1 MKKIIFMLI
10 FSSILSLLGCK
21 SKEEKFLENHKV
33 ILYDTKE
40 AELFINN
47 SVIKPMEASKLQE
60 EFALKNNKAP
70 EMYTFFIVDNYYVF
84 TSYFQPKIPNASI
97 KGIWVDAT
105 TGKAKYVLEDIRIR
119 AYKPYTEKEN
129 AYPF

>member
-40 AELFINN
+40 AELFIVLSIARAVT
-47 SVIKPMEASKLQE
+47 SVLE
-60 EFALKNNKAP
+60 
-70 EMYTFFIVDNYYVF
+70 V
-84 TSYFQPKIPNASI
+84 SI
-97 KGIWVDAT
+97 KS
-105 TGKAKYVLEDIRIR
+105 E
-119 AYKPYTEKEN
+119 
-129 AYPF
+129 

>member
-47 SVIKPMEASKLQE
+47 SVIQVAS
-60 EFALKNNKAP
+60 
-70 EMYTFFIVDNYYVF
+70 
-84 TSYFQPKIPNASI
+84 
-97 KGIWVDAT
+97 
-105 TGKAKYVLEDIRIR
+105 
-119 AYKPYTEKEN
+119 
-129 AYPF
+129 

>member
-1 MKKIIFMLI
+1 MDT
-10 FSSILSLLGCK
+10 SVLGCK

-33 ILYDTKE
+33 ILYETKE

-47 SVIKPMEASKLQE
+47 SVIKPMEASKIQE

>member
-1 MKKIIFMLI
+1 MLI
-10 FSSILSLLGCK
+10 FSWVLSLLGFK
-21 SKEEKFLENHKV
+21 SEEEKFLENHKV

-47 SVIKPMEASKLQE
+47 SVIKPMEASKIQR
-60 EFALKNNKAP
+60 EFTLKNNRHP
-70 EMYTFFIVDNYYVF
+70 EMHTFFIVDNYYVF
-84 TSYFQPKIPNASI
+84 TSYFLPKIPNASI

>member
-47 SVIKPMEASKLQE
+47 SVINVSS
-60 EFALKNNKAP
+60 
-70 EMYTFFIVDNYYVF
+70 T
-84 TSYFQPKIPNASI
+84 
-97 KGIWVDAT
+97 
-105 TGKAKYVLEDIRIR
+105 
-119 AYKPYTEKEN
+119 
-129 AYPF
+129 